1 MKKMELGKKEGTEPV
16 RKDLVKNLERP
27 TLVTIYLVLMLL
39 ELAGSVYSLPNIG
52 QAGVIFL
59 GAYLSGMLLVGYTVF
74 WAIADA
80 VMIYGIW
87 KRKQW
92 LPDIAIPILAVLIL
106 IGIGQ
111 LFFLDR
117 QIELAIAQSGQQLT
131 QAQIDQSIS
140 MGKTIAMV
148 VQIIILA
155 LYALVLRSIHLNREY
170 FSEK

>member
-1 MKKMELGKKEGTEPV
+1 MKKMEIRKNETKEPI

-27 TLVTIYLVLMLL
+27 TPVTIYLVLMLL

-59 GAYLSGMLLVGYTVF
+59 GAYLSGMLLIGYTIF
-74 WAIADA
+74 WSIADA

-111 LFFLDR
+111 LFYLDK
-117 QIELAIAQSGQQLT
+117 QVELAIAQSGQQLT

-140 MGKTIAMV
+140 MGKTIAMI
-148 VQIIILA
+148 VQVIILA
-155 LYALVLRSIHLNREY
+155 LYTLVIRAIHMNREY